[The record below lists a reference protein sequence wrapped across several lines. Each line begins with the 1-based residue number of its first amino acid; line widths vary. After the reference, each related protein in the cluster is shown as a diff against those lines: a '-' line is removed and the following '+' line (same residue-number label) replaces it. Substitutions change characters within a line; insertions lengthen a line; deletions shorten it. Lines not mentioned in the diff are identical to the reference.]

1 VEKLKENEKF
11 RSNYLAMN
19 LHDRDL
25 IRRTRKEAIEEG
37 ISQGISQGI
46 QQKALEAARNLYA
59 NGVSIELIAKSLNM
73 TEEEVRELT
82 RDIASV

>member
-1 VEKLKENEKF
+1 MEKLKENDKF

-37 ISQGISQGI
+37 ISQGI
-46 QQKALEAARNLYA
+46 QQKALEDARNLYA
-59 NGVSIELIAKSLNM
+59 NGVFIELIAKSLNM

-82 RDIASV
+82 RDIVPA